1 MLCRLV
7 GCVRPPALRWVMDV
21 LVGREDVWRAC
32 RVGWVS
38 EVFVDDTECGVLVCV
53 G

>member
-1 MLCRLV
+1 
-7 GCVRPPALRWVMDV
+7 MDV
-21 LVGREDVWRAC
+21 LVRREDVWRAC

-38 EVFVDDTECGVLVCV
+38 VGFVGDTECGVLVCV